1 MGVHTDPDDV
11 PEELGEMENA
21 YNWAV
26 SQGKCYLF
34 KPLDEKSL
42 SDHWVLI
49 NNY

>member
-26 SQGKCYLF
+26 SQGKRDLIESYDY
-34 KPLDEKSL
+34 KRL
-42 SDHWVLI
+42 SDHWALV
-49 NNY
+49 NHY